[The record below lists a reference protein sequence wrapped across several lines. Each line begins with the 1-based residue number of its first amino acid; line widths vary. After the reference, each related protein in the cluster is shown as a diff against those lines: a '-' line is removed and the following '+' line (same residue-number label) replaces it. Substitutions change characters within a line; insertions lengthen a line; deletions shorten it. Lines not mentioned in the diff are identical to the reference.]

1 MSPYIPITAD
11 HHATRVCK
19 VIHKPVVLIA
29 GISMRIVAA
38 GYKCKVTG
46 EASKAL
52 SGNKRNL
59 AREFCVVAREFSS
72 LRCLMNTL
80 LSPDKN

>member
-1 MSPYIPITAD
+1 MSPYIPVTAD

-19 VIHKPVVLIA
+19 VTHKSVVLIA
-29 GISMRIVAA
+29 GISMRIVA
-38 GYKCKVTG
+38 GEKCKVTG
-46 EASKAL
+46 EVSKAL
-52 SGNKRNL
+52 SGNEHNL
-59 AREFCVVAREFSS
+59 GREFCVVAGEFSN